1 MTLPYD
7 YYPLV
12 IQVLD
17 LISQGRT
24 KTRACDEANISIP
37 TFDQYVKNVPE
48 LRDLFSEA
56 EQRGYDAMAEAL
68 VDIDNHA
75 IHGQSDPKMAKV
87 ISDNI
92 KWLLSKRRSKE
103 YGERITVDHNITA
116 DKAITDALV
125 AGRKRAQLA
134 ATLDGDFVD
143 VTPVIDNAVA
153 ATADELLLQELL
165 S

>member
-7 YYPLV
+7 YYPTV
-12 IQVLD
+12 IRVLD
-17 LISQGRT
+17 LISEGRT
-24 KTRACDEANISIP
+24 ITRACDEANIRVAA
-37 TFDQYVKNVPE
+37 FKQYVKNVPE
-48 LRDLFSEA
+48 LSELFTEA

-134 ATLDGDFVD
+134 ATVDADFID
-143 VTPVIDNAVA
+143 ITPVVNDV
-153 ATADELLLQELL
+153 ADEILLQELL